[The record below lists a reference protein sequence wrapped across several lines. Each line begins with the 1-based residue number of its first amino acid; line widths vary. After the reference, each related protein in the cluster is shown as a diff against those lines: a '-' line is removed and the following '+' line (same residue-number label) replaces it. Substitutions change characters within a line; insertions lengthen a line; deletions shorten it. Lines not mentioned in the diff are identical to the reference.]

1 MCLIFKGG
9 EVFEI
14 SNSWSKFQVFRFYI
28 HLLGWDRFYVGIQ
41 IEIVIRNNN
50 KLISGIGTKLN

>member
-1 MCLIFKGG
+1 M
-9 EVFEI
+9 FEI

-41 IEIVIRNNN
+41 MEIVIRNNN
-50 KLISGIGTKLN
+50 KLTSGMGTKLN